1 MSAKILVVDDES
13 SLEKLIRIH
22 FRQQIKSEEFEL
34 LFARNGVEALEIL
47 KAVPQ
52 IDLVLTDIK
61 MPEMDGLTLLSRL
74 PEIDPTLRAIVISAY
89 GDLKNIRT
97 AMNRGAFDFLTKP
110 INFQDLDITIEK
122 TLEFVK
128 NNRLQKDQ
136 LRKTQMHLELSLK
149 ELRKA
154 KEVAENASL
163 AKSRF
168 LANMSHE
175 LRTPLNTVIGYSELL
190 QHQVPD
196 LDVQDL
202 VEGLR
207 TIQESGWNL
216 LNLIN
221 DILELSELEFGQIE
235 LNPETID
242 IPKLLQEV
250 AANAQPL
257 AEQNNN
263 TLRVLDSQDKL
274 ALEADRVRLRQVLLN
289 LIGNACKFTA
299 NGTISLSAV
308 QWIEGCGAI
317 ATNVSPSVE
326 SVASS
331 VPLQES
337 ARASDVDGIA
347 FRVTDT
353 GIGLHPEHRNRIFEP
368 FTQVDES
375 RTRQYG
381 GAGLGLAIVQKLCQW
396 MGGKIAVESE
406 PGQES
411 TFTLCLPTTPPNSV
425 NVQSSLSS

>member
-289 LIGNACKFTA
+289 LIGNAC
-299 NGTISLSAV
+299 SL
-308 QWIEGCGAI
+308 Q
-317 ATNVSPSVE
+317 
-326 SVASS
+326 
-331 VPLQES
+331 
-337 ARASDVDGIA
+337 
-347 FRVTDT
+347 
-353 GIGLHPEHRNRIFEP
+353 
-368 FTQVDES
+368 
-375 RTRQYG
+375 
-381 GAGLGLAIVQKLCQW
+381 
-396 MGGKIAVESE
+396 MGR
-406 PGQES
+406 
-411 TFTLCLPTTPPNSV
+411 FH
-425 NVQSSLSS
+425 